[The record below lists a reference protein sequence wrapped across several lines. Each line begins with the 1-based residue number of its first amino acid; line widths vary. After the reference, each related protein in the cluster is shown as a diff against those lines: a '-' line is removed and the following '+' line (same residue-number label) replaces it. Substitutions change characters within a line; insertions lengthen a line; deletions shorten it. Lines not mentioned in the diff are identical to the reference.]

1 MSGAADKTILVTG
14 VNGQVGFELARS
26 LQGLGR
32 VVAVDRKQFDLSDL
46 DQIRRVIREMKPA
59 LIVNPAAYTAVDQA
73 EKEKALAMRINGETP
88 GVIAEEAKRLNAALL
103 HFSTDYVFD
112 GTKAAA
118 YVETDAT
125 NPQNVY
131 GASKLAGEQAIAQVG
146 GASMTMRTSW
156 VYGLRGK
163 NFLLT
168 MLRLAADKPALRIV
182 GDQHGAPT
190 WSKTIAALVA
200 HIAAQ
205 GLAGGNDWWQPKA
218 GVYHLC
224 AGGVTSWAGF
234 ARAIFDYA
242 GLDKKPSVEAIP
254 ASEYPTPAKR
264 PANSRMSCDKLA
276 AAFGLQVPEWD
287 DALRLCLARSVEKR
301 STLAVRRHHGP
312 SYFSVLPRR
321 PSRMPRVIMMKSS
334 RRRFDIM
341 LKIRNLMPSRVI
353 SLIFQASEIYGRRHS
368 STALR

>member
-1 MSGAADKTILVTG
+1 MSAAPQKTVLVTG
-14 VNGQVGFELARS
+14 VNGQVGFELART

-32 VVAVDRKQFDLSDL
+32 IVALERKQFDLSDL
-46 DQIRRVIREMKPA
+46 DQIRAVIRDVKPA

-73 EKEKALAMRINGETP
+73 EQDSAAAMRVNGEAP
-88 GVIAEEAKRLNAALL
+88 GVIAEEARKLNAAFV

-112 GTKAAA
+112 GTKAEA

-131 GASKLAGEQAIAQVG
+131 GASKLAGEAAIAQVG
-146 GASMTMRTSW
+146 GAALVLRTSW

-190 WSKTIAALVA
+190 WSKTIATLVA
-200 HIAAQ
+200 HITAQ
-205 GLAGGNDWWQPKA
+205 GVVGGQDWWKSRA

-224 AGGVTSWAGF
+224 AGGSTSWAGF
-234 ARAIFDYA
+234 AQAIFDLA
-242 GLDKKPSVEAIP
+242 ALEKKPVVESIP

-276 AAFGLQVPEWD
+276 QTFGLQVPQWD
-287 DALRLCLARSVEKR
+287 EALRLCLTER
-301 STLAVRRHHGP
+301 
-312 SYFSVLPRR
+312 
-321 PSRMPRVIMMKSS
+321 
-334 RRRFDIM
+334 
-341 LKIRNLMPSRVI
+341 
-353 SLIFQASEIYGRRHS
+353 
-368 STALR
+368 